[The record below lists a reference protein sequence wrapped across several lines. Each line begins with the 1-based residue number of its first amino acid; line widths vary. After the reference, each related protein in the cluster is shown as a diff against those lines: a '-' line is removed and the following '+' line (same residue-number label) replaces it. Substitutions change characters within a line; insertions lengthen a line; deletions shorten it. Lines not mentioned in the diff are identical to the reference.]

1 MLGAP
6 YKAVPALR
14 SPPVSFYCQSRQI
27 EAPPRRHGLL
37 KQTVKRFKKEHLCF
51 ILCVNQP
58 EEAER

>member
-6 YKAVPALR
+6 YKAVLALR

-27 EAPPRRHGLL
+27 EGAPPPHGLL
-37 KQTVKRFKKEHLCF
+37 KRTVKRFKREHLCF